1 MPNSLLLSVAKDF
14 ILGDTKPMETL
25 TLPVEGSWENA
36 TYEGSGSVLDINV
49 EQNRE
54 ALAKFLED

>member
-1 MPNSLLLSVAKDF
+1 
-14 ILGDTKPMETL
+14 METL